1 MRKSTESEILLRRR
15 SRRCRRR
22 RRHPSVTRT
31 HSIDKKAEAEVF
43 WAFRHLDSWHHL
55 VYLLNINKSTDGL
68 KNEPPQTPIIPS
80 YLTYLSLE

>member
-1 MRKSTESEILLRRR
+1 MLFIGRLEKKPTKFVVPKKERLGLGRMRKSTESEILLRRR

-43 WAFRHLDSWHHL
+43 
-55 VYLLNINKSTDGL
+55 
-68 KNEPPQTPIIPS
+68 
-80 YLTYLSLE
+80 